1 MFILP
6 PTSFNSEEINK
17 QSAPDFSTP
26 LHLAIMNGSQSIVKR
41 ILHFKPRIDLVD
53 QKHSNY
59 LDEENVFGENPIE
72 LICVN
77 SKKDH
82 LVLLMQLGLTARQ
95 LTVVRAEKR
104 KFRLKINNELII
116 SFQNIDLSRIDFDRI
131 KHGGCPLHWSSNID
145 LLKKLLPFFDKE
157 TPNLRQETP
166 LMMMIK
172 MNQFKCALFLIVFG
186 CDVNQPDCEGNHPI
200 HLAIQQSN
208 ISLIKLLLLF
218 DCDVEAKNVQQM
230 TPMQVAAD
238 KSNQNQNTVLKTFND
253 YLQSKKISE
262 LIPDGN
268 PYYSEQATLYQKQKK
283 SLKPN
288 HNIIDVGEDQID
300 LRLGSRLICFDG
312 GGIKGLLTVQMMIE
326 LQKYLK
332 RNLIDYF
339 DWISGTSTGSMI
351 AFSILNNRSLFD
363 IRRFYFIFK
372 DEILVGNRPYSSQKL
387 VNLFKNQLGAN
398 MLLKDVAGVNSKQS
412 RHLIITAS
420 RIDRFPPTLELL
432 TNHGCSS
439 HHILNNPI
447 EIYAWQAL
455 LASCAA
461 PTYFHHYHPYIDGGM
476 ISNNPTFDSIME
488 FHRHHHDRISNRE
501 LSSPSMSALSSSKKS
516 KPSRLQLVLSFGTG
530 RVKSLTKDFSHVFDR
545 FNYFLDFRNFVRDL
559 NHSPWVFGNEL
570 ISQMKTQVT
579 NSNDHIV
586 KRSANWC
593 RSLEIAFF
601 RVNANFSERIA
612 LNETNDDRL
621 IDALWEIKLDC
632 LRMSDF
638 FKTIAMILDQSSA
651 NPICDAIN

>member
-1 MFILP
+1 
-6 PTSFNSEEINK
+6 
-17 QSAPDFSTP
+17 
-26 LHLAIMNGSQSIVKR
+26 MNGSQSIVKR

-53 QKHSNY
+53 QKRNSAAHFAAKSSYAIFKLIHTHFKDSNY

-253 YLQSKKISE
+253 YLQSKKIVK
-262 LIPDGN
+262 I
-268 PYYSEQATLYQKQKK
+268 
-283 SLKPN
+283 
-288 HNIIDVGEDQID
+288 
-300 LRLGSRLICFDG
+300 
-312 GGIKGLLTVQMMIE
+312 
-326 LQKYLK
+326 
-332 RNLIDYF
+332 
-339 DWISGTSTGSMI
+339 SMI
-351 AFSILNNRSLFD
+351 
-363 IRRFYFIFK
+363 K
-372 DEILVGNRPYSSQKL
+372 
-387 VNLFKNQLGAN
+387 
-398 MLLKDVAGVNSKQS
+398 
-412 RHLIITAS
+412 
-420 RIDRFPPTLELL
+420 
-432 TNHGCSS
+432 
-439 HHILNNPI
+439 I
-447 EIYAWQAL
+447 E
-455 LASCAA
+455 
-461 PTYFHHYHPYIDGGM
+461 
-476 ISNNPTFDSIME
+476 
-488 FHRHHHDRISNRE
+488 
-501 LSSPSMSALSSSKKS
+501 
-516 KPSRLQLVLSFGTG
+516 
-530 RVKSLTKDFSHVFDR
+530 
-545 FNYFLDFRNFVRDL
+545 
-559 NHSPWVFGNEL
+559 
-570 ISQMKTQVT
+570 
-579 NSNDHIV
+579 
-586 KRSANWC
+586 
-593 RSLEIAFF
+593 
-601 RVNANFSERIA
+601 
-612 LNETNDDRL
+612 
-621 IDALWEIKLDC
+621 
-632 LRMSDF
+632 
-638 FKTIAMILDQSSA
+638 
-651 NPICDAIN
+651 